1 MERLRHKGSIMVLL
15 TLMAHSQHGEVKTQG
30 MYHGSINTHW
40 HIHNMERLRQGMCRG
55 FINTHGTFTTWR
67 S

>member
-1 MERLRHKGSIMVLL
+1 MERLR
-15 TLMAHSQHGEVKTQG
+15 QG

-40 HIHNMERLRQGMCRG
+40 HIHNMERIRHKECIVVLLTLMAHSQQGEVKTQGLYYG

-67 S
+67 G